1 MGQNQQGPFN
11 ALARM
16 DEGLSPHIQKAR
28 IHHRSMARAMV
39 AGGLRPGQLAEA
51 YGMTPA
57 HVSRIIG
64 SPAFQ
69 TELARVEEQAEL
81 VNLDA
86 RQEVKAMAMK
96 GLQNIEDD
104 LWMEVEDHRSR
115 EIRQK
120 ASLSILEMAGIKRAG
135 GGINIT
141 LNQNQGSDK
150 KVEDL
155 TVGELRDEITDLCVG
170 EDGTYE

>member
-1 MGQNQQGPFN
+1 MGQSQQGPFN

-16 DEGLSPHIQKAR
+16 NVGKSPHIQKAR
-28 IHHRSMARAMV
+28 VHHRSMARCFV
-39 AGGLRPGQLAEA
+39 AGGKRPGELAKA
-51 YGMTPA
+51 FGMTPA
-57 HVSRIIG
+57 HVSRILG

-69 TELARVEEQAEL
+69 SEVERVEEQAEL
-81 VNLDA
+81 ANLDA
-86 RQEVKAMAMK
+86 RKEVQVMAMK
-96 GLQNIEDD
+96 GLENLEDD
-104 LWMEVEDHRSR
+104 LWMEIEDHRSR

-120 ASLSILEMAGIKRAG
+120 ASLSILEMAGIKRTG

-141 LNQNQGSDK
+141 LNNNQGSEK
-150 KVEDL
+150 EVEDL